1 MSILNELAQWAEK
14 ALPHL
19 PFFMGLANGTPRVKL
34 SMQRVLEA
42 IIIGA
47 IISGLGY
54 VVMIPRLEERITL
67 EFLHVKQDMARIE
80 RSVEDIR
87 QRVDQDYRDL
97 VNRQARELRNK

>member
-1 MSILNELAQWAEK
+1 MSMLNELVQMVEK
-14 ALPHL
+14 IAPHL
-19 PFFMGLANGTPRVKL
+19 PFVVGLANGAAPRVKL

-47 IISGLGY
+47 MISGLGY

-67 EFLHVKQDMARIE
+67 EFAHVKQDMTRIE

-87 QRVDQDYRDL
+87 RRVDQDYRDL
-97 VNRQARELRNK
+97 VNRQSREARK